1 MRVLIYYE
9 QQGYGGVD
17 THLAHLINYWPN
29 PQDQLIVV
37 SNPDNKGLEFL
48 HRLLNNPNAEVRTLD
63 GVFDRPAENASKWNR
78 VFVALANNARFRR
91 TFSSL
96 LDELKPDILLSNNG
110 GYPGGLTN
118 WMAALIARKSP
129 NPSALT
135 YMLVHHAPVRP
146 VTGIYSRI
154 VNRLV
159 RKVLRNRIPVVTVS
173 NASKTALEQFT
184 PLDGLH
190 VIYNG
195 VASKGAGCPVI
206 DFRSNYH
213 IADDRVIIGMIGPVD
228 PHKGHA
234 TVIEAISQSPVLQ
247 KNAHFVVVG
256 AGEEEFLEKLNVT
269 ISANSL
275 DDVVTFTG
283 FLSGD
288 SASLIRG
295 FDLLVMPTV
304 DFEGFG
310 YSMAEAMLCGIPV
323 AASRVGAIPEVIEH
337 NVSGILIEPCR
348 DMNSGWIPVL
358 EEMVQNSQ
366 MSSELGKAGRERIEK
381 HFSAKVMSQ
390 QYHDF
395 MNKLV

>member
-1 MRVLIYYE
+1 
-9 QQGYGGVD
+9 
-17 THLAHLINYWPN
+17 
-29 PQDQLIVV
+29 
-37 SNPDNKGLEFL
+37 
-48 HRLLNNPNAEVRTLD
+48 
-63 GVFDRPAENASKWNR
+63 
-78 VFVALANNARFRR
+78 VFVALANNARFRH

-96 LDELKPDILLSNNG
+96 LDELKPDVLLSNNG

-118 WMAALIARKSP
+118 WTAALIARKQP
-129 NPSALT
+129 KTSAST
-135 YMLVHHAPVRP
+135 YMLVHHAPVRA
-146 VTGIYSRI
+146 VTGVYSRI

-159 RKVLRNRIPVVTVS
+159 RKVLRDRIPVITVS

-195 VASKGAGCPVI
+195 VASKGAGGSAF

-234 TVIEAISQSPVLQ
+234 TIIEAISQSAILQ
-247 KNAHFVVVG
+247 KHAHFVVVG
-256 AGEEEFLEKLNVT
+256 SGEEALLERLDAF
-269 ISANSL
+269 ISENSL
-275 DDVVTFTG
+275 DSVVTFTG
-283 FLSGD
+283 FLAGD

-310 YSMAEAMLCGIPV
+310 YSMAEAMLCSIPV
-323 AASRVGAIPEVIEH
+323 VASRVGAIPEVIEH
-337 NVSGILIEPCR
+337 NVSGILIEPGR
-348 DMNSGWIPVL
+348 DMGSGWIPVL
-358 EEMVQNSQ
+358 EEMVQNGQ
-366 MSSELGKAGRERIEK
+366 MRSELGEAGRQRIEK

-390 QYHDF
+390 QYYDF